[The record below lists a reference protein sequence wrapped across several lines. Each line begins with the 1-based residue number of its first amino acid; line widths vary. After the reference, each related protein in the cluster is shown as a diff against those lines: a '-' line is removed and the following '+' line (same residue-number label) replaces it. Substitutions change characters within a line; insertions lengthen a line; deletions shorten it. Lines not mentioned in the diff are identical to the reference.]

1 MSKKITLLLL
11 LISFVVD
18 AQTKT
23 YNGIIKDI
31 ATQLPIELVSISIQ
45 NSNIGTVSNE
55 EGNFRITIP
64 NDLKTLQFNHLNY
77 NLYFFTPEA
86 GQTEL
91 EIFLEPKAF
100 TLDEVIVSN
109 VPLDKL
115 LSDLKKNSKKHFDK
129 SALIKTYYR
138 EMNNVNGKYITFSDG
153 MLDFYVKKSN
163 GKSDL
168 HVKQS
173 RAFKLDDPEMNAKQK
188 NSEGVS
194 FDVKK
199 GISGAYSFNIV
210 DELSNNDDYD
220 YQLRNKTDKN
230 GNSIQVIKIE
240 PKENIQK
247 DLYEGTI
254 TYDGKTKLILEID
267 VRKAPSHAQYSK
279 LINILIAKVKI
290 NDVVKKTSFRIDG
303 DKYIL
308 VYSRVMLNFYIK
320 MGKQINDNFKCLS
333 DVYALDYQ
341 EGQFELAKDKRYP
354 EKSLYKAGNNFTTEF
369 WKTNNIMLLS
379 DTEEKIIKS
388 LE

>member
-1 MSKKITLLLL
+1 MIKKITLLLFL
-11 LISFVVD
+11 VTFLTN

-23 YNGIIKDI
+23 FSGIIKDI
-31 ATQLPIELVSISIQ
+31 ATQLPIELVSISAQ
-45 NSNIGTVSNE
+45 DSNIGTVSNE

-77 NLYFFTPEA
+77 NLYFFTPESD
-86 GQTEL
+86 QTEL

-109 VPLDKL
+109 VPLNDVLADL
-115 LSDLKKNSKKHFDK
+115 LKNSKKHIDK

-153 MLDFYVKKSN
+153 MLDYYVKKTN

-168 HVKQS
+168 NVKQS
-173 RAFKLDDPEMNAKQK
+173 RAFKLNDPEMNAKQK
-188 NSEGVS
+188 TSNGVN
-194 FDVKK
+194 FDVKQA
-199 GISGAYSFNIV
+199 ISAAYSFKIV
-210 DELSNNDDYD
+210 KEIMDNDEYD
-220 YQLRNKTDKN
+220 YQLRKKTDKD
-230 GNSIQVIKIE
+230 GNSIQIIKID
-240 PKENIQK
+240 PKENVEK

-267 VRKAPSHAQYSK
+267 IRKAPSHAKYSE
-279 LINILIAKVKI
+279 LINVLIAKVKI
-290 NDVVKKTSFRIDG
+290 NDLAKKTSFRIDG

-308 VYSRVMLNFYIK
+308 VYSRVMMDFYIK

-341 EGQFELAKDKRYP
+341 EGQFELAKDKRYQ
-354 EKSLYKAGNNFTTEF
+354 EKSLYLAGNNFITEF
-369 WKTNNIMLLS
+369 WKTNNIILLS